1 MALSAKSPK
10 QPGKEGLKET
20 HRIKKGSK
28 NKRWVPTMTFFQ
40 ILGRLFLSLKRGLD
54 SKWATN
60 YLGCK
65 SNSLFF

>member
-1 MALSAKSPK
+1 
-10 QPGKEGLKET
+10 
-20 HRIKKGSK
+20 
-28 NKRWVPTMTFFQ
+28 MTFFQ

-65 SNSLFF
+65 SNSLFFENLTLGTFLCSDHDFYLYMVPL